1 MRATMNVLRC
11 LKVFGALAVLL
22 PLTAAAPQITGMA
35 TVTGVQVG
43 ETAGGVLVALNADR
57 EITYL
62 DYYLSEPGQ
71 IVIECPDAVLGFP
84 EDMLEA
90 NDPAGPVKGVNVV
103 QWSGDDGDNLVR
115 LIVDLETPA
124 PYIIENNEAG
134 LELTVRSPEAEPIVT
149 LGGGMEELENWAGDD
164 LTALSMPVTLDVQKA
179 NIHTVLRS
187 LAEYSGKDIVAS
199 SDVEGKVTVRLREV
213 PWSDALSLVLRSH
226 ELGCKEEEDG
236 VLRVGT
242 LERLRKEELDREGAA
257 RQKEALLPLE
267 TKIVPLKFAN
277 AEELSKS
284 LDDALGP
291 RGKIEVDERTNS
303 LLITDISRETQKI
316 SDMAMELDSRTP
328 QVEITAKL
336 VDLDAKVTRELGVMW
351 EQGNVH
357 FSDDDISLAG
367 GVEASI
373 GEPVGTFKLGVVQS
387 FGQLDAT
394 LQALEKENKADI
406 ISNPRIATVNNREA
420 RILVGQK
427 IQLIVMDEAGN
438 PITQLITVGIQLKVI
453 PHVNSDRTITL
464 DLHPEVSD
472 LAAEGTV
479 QGGVIINTNEADTR
493 VLVTDGE
500 TAVIGG
506 LISTRDTE
514 LNRGV
519 PFLRSIPFVGR
530 LFESSSTVSRK
541 RELLIF
547 VTPKIMSMD

>member
-1 MRATMNVLRC
+1 MNVLRC

-22 PLTAAAPQITGMA
+22 PLTAAISQLSGPA

-43 ETAGGVLVALNADR
+43 ETTEGTLVSLSADK
-57 EITYL
+57 EIAYN

-84 EDMLEA
+84 EGMLE
-90 NDPAGPVKGVNVV
+90 NQNTPAPVKDVSVV
-103 QWSGDDGDNLVR
+103 QWSGNDGENLVR
-115 LIVDLETPA
+115 LIVDLDGPA
-124 PYIIENNEAG
+124 PYIIENDSTG
-134 LELTVRSPEAEPIVT
+134 LELTVRNPDAEPLTSLSRDV
-149 LGGGMEELENWAGDD
+149 EELQSWAEDD
-164 LTALSMPVTLDVQKA
+164 LLTLTMPVTMDVQRA
-179 NIHTVLRS
+179 SIHSVLRS

-199 SDVEGKVTVRLREV
+199 KEVDGDITVRLREV
-213 PWSDALSLVLRSH
+213 PWNDALELVLRAH
-226 ELGCKEEEDG
+226 ELGYKQEEDG

-242 LERLRKEELDREGAA
+242 LEKLRQEELDREAAA

-267 TKIVPLKFAN
+267 TKIVALKFAN

-284 LDDALGP
+284 LDEALTT
-291 RGKIEVDERTNS
+291 RGRLQVDERTNS
-303 LLITDISRETQKI
+303 LLITDIASATQEVAE
-316 SDMAMELDSRTP
+316 MAMELDSRTP
-328 QVEITAKL
+328 QVEIVAKL
-336 VDLDAKVTRELGVMW
+336 VDLDAKVTRELGVSW
-351 EQGNVH
+351 EQSNVH
-357 FSDDDISLAG
+357 STGNDVSVSG
-367 GVEASI
+367 GVDAPI
-373 GEPVGTFKLGVVQS
+373 GEAAGTFRLGVVES

-438 PITQLITVGIQLKVI
+438 PITQLITVGIQLKVV

-506 LISTRDTE
+506 LISTRETE

-519 PFLRSIPFVGR
+519 PFLRSIPGLGR

-547 VTPKIMSMD
+547 VTPKIMSLG